1 MIDNYLKQHL
11 YQDDEYFDT
20 NSFNLL
26 PAIFLNLASP
36 PRMVSNVDEIALSYI
51 GPSWTKNLF
60 LFPGLSTINFGRSSS
75 LKANVLE
82 NSGSSLTSTQLK

>member
-1 MIDNYLKQHL
+1 
-11 YQDDEYFDT
+11 
-20 NSFNLL
+20 
-26 PAIFLNLASP
+26 
-36 PRMVSNVDEIALSYI
+36 MVSNVDEIALSYI